1 MMRKHLA
8 AVLGGV
14 FAATAIGTAPSAA
27 ADENSY
33 INALNR
39 DGIGYTNRGYAI
51 AMGNQVCSALGYG
64 QSPDDIANTIVRAG
78 NAPYSAAQANRII
91 ADATTHLC
99 PG

>member
-1 MMRKHLA
+1 MRKYFA
-8 AVLGGV
+8 AVVGGLIV
-14 FAATAIGTAPSAA
+14 AIAIGAAPPAA

-39 DGIGYTNRGYAI
+39 DGIRYTNRGYAI
-51 AMGNQVCSALGYG
+51 AMGNEVCRGLGSG
-64 QSPDDIANTIVRAG
+64 LSPEDVANTIVRAG

>member
-1 MMRKHLA
+1 MRKQLA

-14 FAATAIGTAPSAA
+14 LAVTAIGTAPFAA

-39 DGIGYTNRGYAI
+39 DGIGFTNRGYAI
-51 AMGNQVCSALGYG
+51 AMGNEICRGLGSG
-64 QSPDDIANTIVRAG
+64 LSPDDVANTIVRAG